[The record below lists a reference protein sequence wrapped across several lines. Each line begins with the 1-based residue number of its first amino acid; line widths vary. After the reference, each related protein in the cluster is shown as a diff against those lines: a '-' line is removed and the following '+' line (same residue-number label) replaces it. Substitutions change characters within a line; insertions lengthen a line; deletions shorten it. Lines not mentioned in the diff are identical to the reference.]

1 MAKDKLTISIN
12 DELKIQLKIIAVKE
26 KKTVSEIITE
36 LVQKYLDEHG

>member
-36 LVQKYLDEHG
+36 LVQEYLNEHG